1 MWRRSVP
8 AFRHASPSPLYHL
21 MKSFVLIL
29 WLLMGDGR
37 QQAILTQ
44 YVDNEAACVATA
56 TVLADKY
63 AARGQ
68 RVRYLCHEVVPE
80 VGDVDEMGNP
90 IAADPSAQ

>member
-1 MWRRSVP
+1 
-8 AFRHASPSPLYHL
+8 

-29 WLLMGDGR
+29 WLLTGDGR
-37 QQAILTQ
+37 QQPILTQ
-44 YVDNEAACVATA
+44 YVDDAAACAAAAGALV
-56 TVLADKY
+56 DQH

>member
-1 MWRRSVP
+1 
-8 AFRHASPSPLYHL
+8 

-29 WLLMGDGR
+29 WLLTGDGR
-37 QQAILTQ
+37 QQPILTQ
-44 YVDNEAACVATA
+44 YLDDEAACEATA
-56 TVLADKY
+56 KVLADRH

-90 IAADPSAQ
+90 IAADPSAK

>member
-1 MWRRSVP
+1 
-8 AFRHASPSPLYHL
+8 

-37 QQAILTQ
+37 QQPILTQ
-44 YVDNEAACVATA
+44 YVDDEAACVATA
-56 TVLADKY
+56 SVLVDQHAG
-63 AARGQ
+63 RGQ

-90 IAADPSAQ
+90 LPADPSAQ